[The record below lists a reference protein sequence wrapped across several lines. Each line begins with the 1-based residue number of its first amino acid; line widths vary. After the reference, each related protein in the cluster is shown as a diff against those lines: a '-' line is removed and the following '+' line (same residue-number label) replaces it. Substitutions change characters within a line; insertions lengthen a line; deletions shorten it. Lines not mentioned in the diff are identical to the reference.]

1 MCVLSTH
8 RKMHGDGYNLK
19 IKIHFY
25 VYYRAGYIYISIEF
39 KKVQHIQ
46 FNALLFLR
54 HFSFNLKAGGHVI

>member
-1 MCVLSTH
+1 MYIAC
-8 RKMHGDGYNLK
+8 R
-19 IKIHFY
+19 
-25 VYYRAGYIYISIEF
+25 IYISIEF